1 MDFCNAFQNVK
12 PRGER
17 QAKIRER
24 DEAKREEKM
33 PDPIVSTG
41 S

>member
-1 MDFCNAFQNVK
+1 MK

-24 DEAKREEKM
+24 DEAKRGEKM
-33 PDPIVSTG
+33 LNPTGSTG